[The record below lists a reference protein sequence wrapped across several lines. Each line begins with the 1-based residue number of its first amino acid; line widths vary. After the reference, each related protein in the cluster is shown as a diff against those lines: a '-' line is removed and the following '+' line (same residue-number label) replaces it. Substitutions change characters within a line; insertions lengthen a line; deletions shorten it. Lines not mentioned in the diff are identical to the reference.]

1 MSRIEPGQS
10 HLAPQLTLLRRGAH
24 SNERE
29 IVAGGERFGTGKP
42 QARFAQLAAKSMRHK
57 I

>member
-1 MSRIEPGQS
+1 MSGGSASPKS
-10 HLAPQLTLLRRGAH
+10 RRGTRLTSACH
-24 SNERE
+24 RYRNERE

-42 QARFAQLAAKSMRHK
+42 QARFAQLAAKQMRHK